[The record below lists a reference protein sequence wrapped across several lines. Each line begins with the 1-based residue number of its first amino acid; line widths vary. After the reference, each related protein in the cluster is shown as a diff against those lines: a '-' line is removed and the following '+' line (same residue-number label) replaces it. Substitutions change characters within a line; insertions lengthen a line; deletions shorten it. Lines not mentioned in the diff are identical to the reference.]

1 MPHKE
6 TAKQKPDIEYQE
18 VLAESNSGGCYSVRL
33 TRVKYRDNP
42 YPCMDVRQFQR
53 GDYDEDKEEDEYHP
67 TKRGVQLLESEFQRL
82 ISKWKLIPEKL
93 LHREVLKRAYPLF
106 LAGEFE
112 SAVLQAFKAVEVA
125 VRQAGGMQP
134 EDVGTNLMR
143 KAFDPANGP
152 LSDMT
157 LPRAEREALAH
168 LFAGGIGLYKNPCSH
183 RDVDMD
189 YHEAFE
195 KLNLASHL
203 MKQVDLAIER
213 VQNKIKDSGQ
223 R

>member
-1 MPHKE
+1 MKDD
-6 TAKQKPDIEYQE
+6 KIEFQE
-18 VLAESNSGGCYSVRL
+18 LLAESNEGGAYNIRL

-42 YPCMDVRQFQR
+42 HPCMDIRMFQR
-53 GDYDEDKEEDEYHP
+53 GSDSEGEDVYHP
-67 TKRGVQLLESEFQRL
+67 TKKGVQLSEDSFQRL

-93 LHREVLKRAYPLF
+93 LHREILNRAYHLF

-112 SAVLQAFKAVEVA
+112 SAVIQAFKAVEVT
-125 VRQAGGMQP
+125 VRKAAGLQP
-134 EDVGTNLMR
+134 EDVGTKLMR

-152 LSDMT
+152 LTDQT
-157 LPRAEREALAH
+157 LPLAEREALAH
-168 LFAGGIGLYKNPCSH
+168 LFASGIGLYKNPCSH
-183 RDVDMD
+183 RHVEMD

-213 VQNKIKDSGQ
+213 LSSKTMDSDKQ
-223 R
+223 